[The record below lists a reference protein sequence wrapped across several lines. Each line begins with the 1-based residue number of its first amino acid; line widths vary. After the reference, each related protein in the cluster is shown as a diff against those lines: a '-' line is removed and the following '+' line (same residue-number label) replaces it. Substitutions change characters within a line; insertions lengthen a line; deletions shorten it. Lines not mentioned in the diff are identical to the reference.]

1 MKTKLVKNITSY
13 SLFACALV
21 SLIAA
26 TASGQGRQVEG
37 TPGGRIQGT
46 WDVTVRIIN
55 CQTGGEITHFASMLT
70 YHPGGTL
77 MESTSGLP
85 QALKTPGEGV
95 WRLVAGNTYA
105 VRFKFFT
112 FNTQNVFTGWRIVNA
127 EIALDQSGDSYEG
140 SGTQET
146 YDANGNLI
154 GTGCVSPLG
163 TRFEL

>member
-1 MKTKLVKNITSY
+1 
-13 SLFACALV
+13 
-21 SLIAA
+21 
-26 TASGQGRQVEG
+26 
-37 TPGGRIQGT
+37 
-46 WDVTVRIIN
+46 
-55 CQTGGEITHFASMLT
+55 
-70 YHPGGTL
+70 

-85 QALKTPGEGV
+85 PATKTPGEGV
-95 WRLVAGNTYA
+95 WQHIADSTYA
-105 VRFKFFT
+105 IRFKFFT

-140 SGTQET
+140 SGTQEI